1 MKTKLRL
8 VVALA
13 LSMFAA
19 VAAAQQYPAKPVRFV
34 VPFVEGGG
42 PGSRRRGCFW
52 GGDGAR
58 PPELW
63 HGFRRRLAIALLVSA
78 SFAAMPVIAQT
89 YPSKPVRFVVP
100 FVAGG
105 PTDIQGRMLGE
116 KLAQR
121 LGQQFIIDNRG
132 GANGNI
138 GMELVAKAPPD
149 GYTIVIATV
158 GTWAVN
164 PSLYKQMPYDPVR
177 DFAPIMQVSSSP
189 GVLVVHP
196 SVPVKG
202 VKELIAL
209 AKAKPGKLDYGSS
222 GVGGFG
228 HISGALFCL
237 MTKTEMVHIPYKSSA
252 PSLTDLI
259 AGQIQVL
266 FNNAI
271 STVPFIKAGQV
282 RALAVTSLKRMPAL
296 PELPSIDEA
305 GVKGYDNS
313 SWSAVAAPAGTPK
326 EIIAKLNGELNAI
339 MKLPDIQ
346 ERSGAVGAVII
357 GGTPEQFGNYLKSEI
372 AKFARVVKEA
382 KISAQ

>member
-1 MKTKLRL
+1 MKTRL
-8 VVALA
+8 QCACALA
-13 LSMFAA
+13 LTACAA
-19 VAAAQQYPAKPVRFV
+19 GAAAQQYPGKPVRFV
-34 VPFVEGGG
+34 VPF
-42 PGSRRRGCFW
+42 
-52 GGDGAR
+52 
-58 PPELW
+58 
-63 HGFRRRLAIALLVSA
+63 
-78 SFAAMPVIAQT
+78 T
-89 YPSKPVRFVVP
+89 
-100 FVAGG
+100 AGG

-116 KLAQR
+116 KLTQR

-132 GANGNI
+132 GAGGNI
-138 GMELVAKAPPD
+138 GMELTAKAPPD

-164 PSLYKQMPYDPVR
+164 PSLYKLPYDVTR
-177 DFAPIMQVSSSP
+177 DFAPIIQVSTSP

-196 SVPVKG
+196 SVPVKS

-209 AKAKPGKLDYGSS
+209 ARAKPGKLDYGSS

-228 HISGALFCL
+228 HVSGALFSL

-252 PSLTDLI
+252 PSLIDLI

-271 STVPFIKAGQV
+271 STVPFIKSGQV
-282 RALAVTSLKRMPAL
+282 RALAVTSIKRMPAL
-296 PELPSIDEA
+296 AELPTIDEA

-326 EIIAKLNGELNAI
+326 EIIAKLNSELSAI
-339 MKLPDIQ
+339 LKSPEIQ
-346 ERSGAVGAVII
+346 EKSAAVGAVII
-357 GGTPEQFGNYLKSEI
+357 GGTPEQFADYLKSEI
-372 AKFARVVKEA
+372 AKFTRVVKEA

>member
-1 MKTKLRL
+1 MKTRLRL

-13 LSMFAA
+13 LSAFAA
-19 VAAAQQYPAKPVRFV
+19 GAAAQQYPVKPVR
-34 VPFVEGGG
+34 
-42 PGSRRRGCFW
+42 
-52 GGDGAR
+52 
-58 PPELW
+58 
-63 HGFRRRLAIALLVSA
+63 I
-78 SFAAMPVIAQT
+78 
-89 YPSKPVRFVVP
+89 VVP

-116 KLAQR
+116 KLGQR

-164 PSLYKQMPYDPVR
+164 PSLYRQMPFDVVK
-177 DFAPIMQVSSSP
+177 DFAPIMQVSTSP

-196 SVPVKG
+196 SVPVKS

-209 AKAKPGKLDYGSS
+209 ARAKPGKLDYGSS

-271 STVPFIKAGQV
+271 STVPFIKSGQV

-296 PELPSIDEA
+296 SELPSIDEA

-326 EIIAKLNGELNAI
+326 EIIARLNSELNQI
-339 MKLPDIQ
+339 VKLPDIQ
-346 ERSGAVGAVII
+346 ERSGAVGAVIV
-357 GGTPEQFGNYLKSEI
+357 GGTPGQFGDYLKSEI